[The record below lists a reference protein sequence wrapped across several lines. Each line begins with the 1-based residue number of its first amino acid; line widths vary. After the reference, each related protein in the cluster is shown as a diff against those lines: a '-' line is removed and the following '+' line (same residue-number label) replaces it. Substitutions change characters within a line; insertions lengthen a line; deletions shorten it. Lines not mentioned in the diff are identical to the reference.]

1 MGMLETVGAFF
12 QQLLESSIFTADL
25 LEFIEETWRHVSIL
39 YHTLYTSVL
48 THTCATLTTG
58 K

>member
-1 MGMLETVGAFF
+1 MLETVGAFF

-39 YHTLYTSVL
+39 YHTLPPYSHTHVL
-48 THTCATLTTG
+48 H
-58 K
+58 